1 MYKIIPL
8 QCPPKS
14 HILSTLQYCSPKLY
28 YLNKFTYNV
37 QVKTYLSTSKQM
49 FNKFEDNSYISVY
62 FYTKVQLIPR
72 QILSVYFY
80 KNVQLIPRQILS
92 VYFYTNVPLIPRQIL
107 SVYFYTNVPSNSLA
121 LLYIPPRDVGELQLE
136 GGGGRGGKGRKVFPQ
151 GLS

>member
-49 FNKFEDNSYISVY
+49 FNKFEDNSYLSTSIQRFNSFQDKSY
-62 FYTKVQLIPR
+62 LSTSIQMFLQIP
-72 QILSVYFY
+72 
-80 KNVQLIPRQILS
+80 
-92 VYFYTNVPLIPRQIL
+92 
-107 SVYFYTNVPSNSLA
+107 
-121 LLYIPPRDVGELQLE
+121 
-136 GGGGRGGKGRKVFPQ
+136 
-151 GLS
+151 